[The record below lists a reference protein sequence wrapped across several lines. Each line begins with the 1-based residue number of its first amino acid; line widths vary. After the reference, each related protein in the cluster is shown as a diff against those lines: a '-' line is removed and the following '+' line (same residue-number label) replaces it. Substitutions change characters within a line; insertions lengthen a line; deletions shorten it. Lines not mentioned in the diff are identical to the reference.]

1 MISCILVDD
10 EPLALELLS
19 DYVERHERLTL
30 VGAYSNPIEALKML
44 NEKTVDLIFLDV
56 QMPELNGIQF
66 MQIAGQ
72 KHDIILTTAYEK
84 YAVAGFEH
92 DAVDYLVKPI
102 SFDRF
107 SAAIERFEKRRQ
119 PQAAEKTESSQN
131 DILFV
136 RSEYKI
142 LPIKYNDI
150 LYIESLGDYLA
161 IHTKKG
167 KTLTLETMKNY
178 EKILPASL
186 FIRVHKSF
194 MVALNKIAE
203 IERNEITIA
212 SAIVPI
218 GETYKKAFWERI
230 NSK

>member
-66 MQIAGQ
+66 MQITGQ

-119 PQAAEKTESSQN
+119 PQAAEKPESSQN

-194 MVALNKIAE
+194 IVALNKIAE